1 MRLSKGWMIAGAA
14 LGLLISI
21 GIQTYSMLLLGRIA
35 SLVVFLFWP
44 FGFLAG
50 FYFPTAPLVLPAILG
65 NAVLFGTVAAI
76 FRSRLLLLLVALVV
90 VAWWATPPSDRRLTK
105 RFSQSRSV
113 LQHVVDTANWDSGI
127 VRITATQVEAADGK
141 IYEINDASTVL
152 TNARWRE
159 YREQLLTLNMTEIAF
174 GHEKSGEVFVFART
188 PKLGMFRSSYGYLYC
203 PGIWDRTIYFVAC
216 SQFNDSQDSHA
227 YRYQRLDR
235 NWYIYE
241 TFEPQQIE

>member
-1 MRLSKGWMIAGAA
+1 MIAGAA

-127 VRITATQVEAADGK
+127 VRITATQVEAA
-141 IYEINDASTVL
+141 
-152 TNARWRE
+152 
-159 YREQLLTLNMTEIAF
+159 
-174 GHEKSGEVFVFART
+174 
-188 PKLGMFRSSYGYLYC
+188 
-203 PGIWDRTIYFVAC
+203 
-216 SQFNDSQDSHA
+216 
-227 YRYQRLDR
+227 
-235 NWYIYE
+235 
-241 TFEPQQIE
+241 